1 MSIIRTESDGQ
12 AKDIMEI
19 MADADAVLVAGGDGT
34 LMEAVTG
41 LLRRSDKAEAAKIPV
56 GILPVGRTNSM
67 AHRLF
72 GVDDDVRLMGEA
84 TMSVVRHLKKPMGV
98 IEVENR
104 SEDERYRGKKMF
116 CLNRVEIGAW
126 KDARLRTDR
135 YWLFGFG
142 LKNYITYIGSYTSGR
157 KEVFWDCDFNLQYVE
172 EEEPEPSDVVE
183 STSRSSDNKTS
194 SSWTNWF
201 LGGRK
206 QEQNHSNKSNKSE
219 ISNNAVNWLDR
230 GNFNGSQMTV
240 ENFNDKL
247 QVILHE
253 KPLDFSSFV
262 SHGWSLWKNRFSC
275 QILNPNLSVMDPTLI
290 STKQML
296 MSPNHGEE
304 EGKVQKMCLDGDEV
318 PFDVPVKL
326 SHLKDQIVVFC
337 DKTEAISEPKSS
349 TESSSKSLSSRWG
362 GVKSSFIK
370 SKNM

>member
-41 LLRRSDKAEAAKIPV
+41 LLRRSDKAEAVKIPIGV
-56 GILPVGRTNSM
+56 LPVGRTNSM

-104 SEDERYRGKKMF
+104 SEDERFQGKKMF

-142 LKNYITYIGSYTSGR
+142 LKNYITYLGSYTSGH
-157 KEVFWDCDFNLQYVE
+157 KDVFWDCDFNLQYVE
-172 EEEPEPSDVVE
+172 EEEAVNSDLVE
-183 STSRSSDNKTS
+183 STSNAGDNKTS
-194 SSWTNWF
+194 SSWSNWL

-206 QEQNHSNKSNKSE
+206 QETIHQSKSE
-219 ISNNAVNWLDR
+219 NNSASDSASVVNWLDR
-230 GNFNGSQMTV
+230 GTFNGAQMTI

-247 QVILHE
+247 QV
-253 KPLDFSSFV
+253 
-262 SHGWSLWKNRFSC
+262 
-275 QILNPNLSVMDPTLI
+275 QMDIWP
-290 STKQML
+290 
-296 MSPNHGEE
+296 
-304 EGKVQKMCLDGDEV
+304 
-318 PFDVPVKL
+318 
-326 SHLKDQIVVFC
+326 
-337 DKTEAISEPKSS
+337 
-349 TESSSKSLSSRWG
+349 
-362 GVKSSFIK
+362 
-370 SKNM
+370 